1 MKQSK
6 RRTDLVI
13 IRAVGA
19 ILLDFVGS
27 ILFLGVGVAL
37 MINSYNFVTTASRG
51 LVWVFIVVVCVLLS
65 WLMAWIFDRP

>member
-37 MINSYNFVTTASRG
+37 MIMSYNFVTTASQE